1 MKRFVLVA
9 LATAATFTAEAQNKG
24 AFRDSVMIDEV
35 EVVAHSAMQRR
46 NNVQIGAETVDVEE
60 LIKMPSLFGEKDLIR
75 SLQLLPGV
83 KGESDISAGYQVR
96 GGTSSQNLVLFDDA
110 PVYNAGHAMGL
121 FSPFV

>member
-75 SLQLLPGV
+75 SLQLLPG
-83 KGESDISAGYQVR
+83 
-96 GGTSSQNLVLFDDA
+96 
-110 PVYNAGHAMGL
+110 
-121 FSPFV
+121 